1 MLLSELLLEELMEKR
16 DFYLYTLKHLE
27 FKSFDDQNP
36 VETAK
41 IMESTLDELKKIE
54 SQIRNLLNSD
64 FQ

>member
-1 MLLSELLLEELMEKR
+1 MEKR

-27 FKSFDDQNP
+27 FKRFDDQNP

-41 IMESTLDELKKIE
+41 IMESTLEELKKIE
-54 SQIRNLLNSD
+54 SQIRNLLSSD